1 MIHKGD
7 KIPCSVTESFYTV
20 REGQSSVNCQ
30 LTEST
35 APETDPRFVKV
46 IWEGD
51 LQLPEGRPEGQE
63 IKVTYAYDEN
73 QMMKCSFLDVATGR
87 KTEVDLSMASSAAD
101 GGNQIDKFLVE

>member
-1 MIHKGD
+1 LIHKGD
-7 KIPCSVTESFYTV
+7 KIPRSVTESFYTV
-20 REGQSSVNCQ
+20 QEGQSSVNCQ

-51 LQLPEGRPEGQE
+51 LQLPEGRAEGQE

-73 QMMKCSFLDVATGR
+73 QMMKCSFLDVSTGR
-87 KTEVDLSMASSAAD
+87 KTEVDLSMASTAAD